1 MNFLRRIS
9 SSFRRRGGNE
19 NEKPAVL
26 AAAHAKHILD
36 FSEGR
41 CKLREE
47 NKQLIVEKEDGSVVN
62 IPFAEIA
69 VILLSNANVSVTQA
83 VMQSIAEFGGML
95 VICDY
100 RHRPVSMMLPMEAY
114 SLPVQRLKLQIEAS
128 QPMLKN
134 AWQQVVKAK
143 IQAQAR
149 CLADEVTHCSLNDA
163 EGLMKMAEN
172 VKSGDTDNIEA
183 QAAKRYWRALFPE
196 IEFHRDHDKGDPLN
210 NRLNYGYTIVR
221 AMTARA
227 VCATGFHP
235 ALGIHHCNQ
244 RDAFCL
250 ADDLMEPF
258 RPLVDWTVRIQF
270 NISKKLENRKLTRE
284 LTPQVKQELIYP
296 LTKHFKVNGEKR
308 KLFDI
313 ITLLAQSLVKFY
325 SKETT
330 ELYLPRMERVDDE

>member
-9 SSFRRRGGNE
+9 SSFRKGGNE
-19 NEKPAVL
+19 NEKAAVL
-26 AAAHAKHILD
+26 AAAHARHILD
-36 FSEGR
+36 FSEGHN
-41 CKLREE
+41 KLREE
-47 NKQLIVEKEDGSVVN
+47 NKQLVVEKEDGSTVK

-69 VILLSNANVSVTQA
+69 VILLSNANVTLTQS
-83 VMQSIAEFGGML
+83 VMQNIAESGGML

-100 RHRPVSMMLPMEAY
+100 RHRPVSMMLPLEAY
-114 SLPVQRLKLQIEAS
+114 SVPVQRLKLQIEAS
-128 QPMLKN
+128 QPTLKN

-143 IQAQAR
+143 IRAQAR
-149 CLADEVTHCSLNDA
+149 CLADDSMKCSLDEA
-163 EGLMKMAEN
+163 KYLMKMAEN

-196 IEFHRDHDKGDPLN
+196 IEFHRNHDSNDPLN

-258 RPLVDWTVRIQF
+258 RPLVDRIVRFQF
-270 NISKKLENRKLTRE
+270 NISKKLETRKLTRE
-284 LTPQVKQELIYP
+284 LIPRVKQELIYP
-296 LTKHFKVNGEKR
+296 LTRRFNVNGEKR

-313 ITLLAQSLVKFY
+313 ITLLAQSLTKFY
-325 SKETT
+325 GKETE
-330 ELYLPRMERVDDE
+330 ELYLPHIEYITEE

>member
-1 MNFLRRIS
+1 MNFLHRIS
-9 SSFRRRGGNE
+9 SSFRKGDNK
-19 NEKPAVL
+19 NEKPATL

-41 CKLREE
+41 CRLREE
-47 NKQLIVEKEDGSVVN
+47 NTQLVIEKEDGSVVS

-69 VILLSNANVSVTQA
+69 VILLSNANVSVTQS

-100 RHRPVSMMLPMEAY
+100 RHRPVSMMLPMDAY
-114 SLPVQRLKLQIEAS
+114 SVPVQRLKLQIEVS

-134 AWQQVVKAK
+134 AWQQIVKAK
-143 IQAQAR
+143 IRAQAH
-149 CLADEVTHCSLNDA
+149 CLANDSVKCSLSEA
-163 EGLMKMAEN
+163 ETLRKMAEN
-172 VKSGDTDNIEA
+172 VKSGDSDNIEA

-196 IEFHRDHDKGDPLN
+196 IEFHRNHESNDPLN

-258 RPLVDWTVRIQF
+258 RPLVDQIVRFQF
-270 NISKKLENRKLTRE
+270 NISKKLETRKLTRE
-284 LTPQVKQELIYP
+284 LTPRVKEELIYP
-296 LTKHFKVNGEKR
+296 LTKRFNVNGEKR

-313 ITLLAQSLVKFY
+313 ITLLAQSLENFY
-325 SKETT
+325 SKETA
-330 ELYLPRMERVDDE
+330 ELYLPRIEHANGE

>member
-9 SSFRRRGGNE
+9 SSFRRGGDQ
-19 NEKPAVL
+19 NEKPATL
-26 AAAHAKHILD
+26 AAVHAKHILD

-41 CKLREE
+41 NKLREE
-47 NKQLIVEKEDGSVVN
+47 NKQLVIEKEDGSVVS

-100 RHRPVSMMLPMEAY
+100 RYRPVSMMLPMEAY

-128 QPMLKN
+128 QPTLKN
-134 AWQQVVKAK
+134 AWQQIVKAK
-143 IQAQAR
+143 IRAQAR
-149 CLADEVTHCSLNDA
+149 CLADEDVEYSTKDV
-163 EGLMKMAEN
+163 EWLMKMAEN
-172 VKSGDTDNIEA
+172 VRSGDPDNIEA
-183 QAAKRYWRALFPE
+183 QAAKRYWRALFPK
-196 IEFHRDHDKGDPLN
+196 IEFRRDHNSNDPLN
-210 NRLNYGYTIVR
+210 IRLNYGYTIVR

-227 VCATGFHP
+227 ICATGFHP

-244 RDAFCL
+244 RNAFCL
-250 ADDLMEPF
+250 ADDLMEPL
-258 RPLVDWTVRIQF
+258 RPLVDWVVRIQF
-270 NISKKLENRKLTRE
+270 SVSKTFATRKLTME
-284 LTPQVKQELIYP
+284 ITPQVKEELIHP
-296 LTKHFKVNGEKR
+296 LTRRFIVNGERR
-308 KLFDI
+308 KLFEI

-330 ELYLPRMERVDDE
+330 ELYLPHIEHAYDE

>member
-9 SSFRRRGGNE
+9 SSFRRGGNQ

-26 AAAHAKHILD
+26 AATHAKHILD

-41 CKLREE
+41 SKLREE
-47 NKQLIVEKEDGSVVN
+47 NKQLVIEKEDGSVTS

-69 VILLSNANVSVTQA
+69 VVLLSNANVSVTQA
-83 VMQSIAEFGGML
+83 VMQSIAEFGGMF

-100 RHRPVSMMLPMEAY
+100 RHRPVSMMLPLEAY

-128 QPMLKN
+128 QPTLKN
-134 AWQQVVKAK
+134 AWQQIVKAK
-143 IQAQAR
+143 IRAQAR
-149 CLADEVTHCSLNDA
+149 CLADKLAKCSLSDA
-163 EGLMKMAEN
+163 EALIKMAEN
-172 VKSGDTDNIEA
+172 VKSGDPDNIEA

-196 IEFHRDHDKGDPLN
+196 IEFHRDHNSDDPLN

-221 AMTARA
+221 AMAARA

-235 ALGIHHCNQ
+235 ALGVHHCNQ

-258 RPLVDWTVRIQF
+258 RPLVDWVVRMQF
-270 NISKKLENRKLTRE
+270 NVSKKLATRKLTIQ

-296 LTKHFKVNGEKR
+296 LTKRFNVNGEKR

-313 ITLLAQSLVKFY
+313 ITLLSQSLENFY

-330 ELYLPRMERVDDE
+330 ELYLPRIERVDEE

>member
-9 SSFRRRGGNE
+9 SSFRKGGNQ
-19 NEKPAVL
+19 NEKPATL

-41 CKLREE
+41 NKLREE
-47 NKQLIVEKEDGSVVN
+47 NKQLVIEKEDGSVVS

-69 VILLSNANVSVTQA
+69 VILLSNANVSITQA

-100 RHRPVSMMLPMEAY
+100 RHRPVSMMLPMDAY

-128 QPMLKN
+128 QPTLKN
-134 AWQQVVKAK
+134 AWQQIVKAK

-149 CLADEVTHCSLNDA
+149 CLADDSVKCSSSDA

-172 VKSGDTDNIEA
+172 VKSGDPDNIEA

-196 IEFHRDHDKGDPLN
+196 IEFHRDHNSNDPLN

-227 VCATGFHP
+227 ICATGFHP

-250 ADDLMEPF
+250 ADDLMEPL
-258 RPLVDWTVRIQF
+258 RPLVDWVVRIQF
-270 NISKKLENRKLTRE
+270 NASKKLETRKLTIE
-284 LTPQVKQELIYP
+284 LTPRVKQELIYP
-296 LTKHFKVNGEKR
+296 LTRHFKVNGKKR

-330 ELYLPRMERVDDE
+330 ELYLPHIEHAYDE

>member
-1 MNFLRRIS
+1 MSFLRRIS
-9 SSFRRRGGNE
+9 SSFRRGGNQ
-19 NEKPAVL
+19 NEKAAVL
-26 AAAHAKHILD
+26 AAAHARHILD

-41 CKLREE
+41 NKLREE
-47 NKQLIVEKEDGSVVN
+47 NKQLIVEKEDGSIVN

-69 VILLSNANVSVTQA
+69 VILLSNANVTLTQA
-83 VMQSIAEFGGML
+83 VIQSITESGGML

-114 SLPVQRLKLQIEAS
+114 SVPVQRLKLQIEAS
-128 QPMLKN
+128 QPILKN

-149 CLADEVTHCSLNDA
+149 CLADDSMKCSLDEA
-163 EGLMKMAEN
+163 KSLMKMAEH

-183 QAAKRYWRALFPE
+183 QAAKRYWHALFPE
-196 IEFHRDHDKGDPLN
+196 IEFHRNHESNDPLN

-258 RPLVDWTVRIQF
+258 RPLVDHIVRFQF
-270 NISKKLENRKLTRE
+270 NISKKLETRKLTRE
-284 LTPQVKQELIYP
+284 LTPRVKEELIYP
-296 LTKHFKVNGEKR
+296 LTKRFNVNGEKR

-313 ITLLAQSLVKFY
+313 ITMLAQSLVKFY
-325 SKETT
+325 TKETD
-330 ELYLPRMERVDDE
+330 ELYLPHIEYITGE

>member
-1 MNFLRRIS
+1 MNFLCRIS
-9 SSFRRRGGNE
+9 SSFRKGGNQ
-19 NEKPAVL
+19 NEKPVSL

-41 CKLREE
+41 NKLREE
-47 NKQLIVEKEDGSVVN
+47 NKQLVVEKEDGSVVR

-83 VMQSIAEFGGML
+83 VMQSIAEFGGMM

-114 SLPVQRLKLQIEAS
+114 SLPVQRLKLQVEAS
-128 QPMLKN
+128 QPTLKN
-134 AWQQVVKAK
+134 AWQQIIKAK
-143 IQAQAR
+143 IRAQAR
-149 CLADEVTHCSLNDA
+149 CLADDSMQCSIDEA
-163 EGLMKMAEN
+163 KGLMKIAEN
-172 VKSGDTDNIEA
+172 VKSGDPDNVEA

-196 IEFHRDHDKGDPLN
+196 IEFHRNHESNDPLN

-227 VCATGFHP
+227 ICATGFHP
-235 ALGIHHCNQ
+235 ALGVHHCNQ

-258 RPLVDWTVRIQF
+258 RPLVDWIVRLQF
-270 NISKKLENRKLTRE
+270 NISKKLETRKLTRE
-284 LTPQVKQELIYP
+284 LIPRVKEELIYP
-296 LTKHFKVNGEKR
+296 LTKHFDVNGEKR

-313 ITLLAQSLVKFY
+313 ITMLAQSLVKFY
-325 SKETT
+325 GKETD
-330 ELYLPRMERVDDE
+330 ELYLPRIEYILEE